1 MNIGSCSLHKVHN
14 AFGKGLSCL
23 KIDSDQFS
31 CDIYLFNSRREDYAS
46 LKEVTEVASAHAIKH
61 RQGGFHSKKLVIKL
75 LNCETTCFNIFN
87 REIKGTIC
95 YQRIKQYLKSELTS
109 YLACVSFIAPNVEAF
124 VIFRSTEPLIHLYE
138 KRTYLL
144 TNIMTKFIKIF

>member
-31 CDIYLFNSRREDYAS
+31 CGIYLFNSRREDYAS

-61 RQGGFHSKKLVIKL
+61 SSTRWLSLKKACNQIIKL
-75 LNCETTCFNIFN
+75 RDNLF
-87 REIKGTIC
+87 
-95 YQRIKQYLKSELTS
+95 QY
-109 YLACVSFIAPNVEAF
+109 F
-124 VIFRSTEPLIHLYE
+124 
-138 KRTYLL
+138 
-144 TNIMTKFIKIF
+144 